1 MNEIFSDDIIISI
14 LSRLPLKEVARA
26 RIVCKRWHA
35 LTSEHHFLCTSF
47 SRSTGS
53 SSIAGF
59 FLSDKLYRKFRYVP
73 LRRSIGDNHHV
84 IPDLSFI
91 PSTPA
96 VDRGEIYVTSSCNGL
111 LVCCRPII
119 STGRSKSNW
128 FVCNPLTRNFVE
140 IDVPDS
146 IGHYLLL
153 AYDPTKSRHYKI
165 FAFDNYNINVYSS
178 QTRSWRIA
186 VHFDHCD
193 YPFRGLRCYHSVF
206 WNGSLVWVVRNHLV
220 RLLVDDEQIVEIP
233 MPRTPEGWICA
244 YVGES
249 GGHLQMIGFT
259 EEERL
264 TGFLDVLE
272 MQDQGSS
279 EWSVLYRLDLRRMI
293 ELYPSIR
300 RTRPEFPYIGLRF
313 SRGTGRKIEYL
324 DLGPMYVVRGA
335 EESGGNGLLLFNIPG
350 KIMCYHTENH
360 EFSIV
365 YGEPGASESDAYRFR
380 WYHFSPYSSSLFAP

>member
-1 MNEIFSDDIIISI
+1 MASMNEIFSDDIIISI

-73 LRRSIGDNHHV
+73 LRRSISDNHHV

-111 LVCCRPII
+111 LVCCRPVI
-119 STGRSKSNW
+119 SIGRSKSNW
-128 FVCNPLTRNFVE
+128 FVCNPLTRKFVE
-140 IDVPDS
+140 IDVPDG
-146 IGHYLLL
+146 IKYLLL
-153 AYDPTKSRHYKI
+153 AYDPPKSRHYKI
-165 FAFDNYNINVYSS
+165 FAFHNYAIHMYSS

-186 VHFDHCD
+186 VHFDRSD
-193 YPFRGLRCYHSVF
+193 YPFRGLRCSHSVF
-206 WNGSLVWVVRNHLV
+206 WNGSLVWIVMNHLV
-220 RLLVDDEQIVEIP
+220 RLLVDEERVVSMP
-233 MPRTPEGWICA
+233 MPRSTPEGWMCA

-272 MQDQGSS
+272 MQEGSS
-279 EWSVLYRLDLRRMI
+279 EWSVLYRLDLTRMI

-300 RTRPEFPYIGLRF
+300 RTRSEFPYHGLRF
-313 SRGTGRKIEYL
+313 SRGTGRKIAYL
-324 DLGPMYVVRGA
+324 SLGPIYVVRGTG
-335 EESGGNGLLLFNIPG
+335 ESGRHGLLLLSIPG

-365 YGEPGASESDAYRFR
+365 YGEPGAPKSDA
-380 WYHFSPYSSSLFAP
+380 YSSSLFAP